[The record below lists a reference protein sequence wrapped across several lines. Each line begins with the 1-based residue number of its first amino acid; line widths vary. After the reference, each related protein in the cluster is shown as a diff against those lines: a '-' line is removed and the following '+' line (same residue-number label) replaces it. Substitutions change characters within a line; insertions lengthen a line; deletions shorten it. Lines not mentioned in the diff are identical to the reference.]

1 MNSIKERIAA
11 AIVSDLRS
19 QFRCPPK
26 SFTANILTKKWSA
39 ETKPLVKTVIEK
51 LNVKPDHNI
60 LEIGYGRGNGFPYLF
75 EKFKDG
81 KGWVFGLECSPYMEE
96 VVRKKYAVEIQEDGI
111 LFLDHIENIANLPYP
126 NNTFNG
132 IYHVDVFYFWQL
144 DGMKQIV
151 QEFLRILKPGGS
163 LICGLEMERLKK
175 LEKRKVLQEAEYN
188 PMRYVQYLDPAGFKD
203 VSITYE
209 KPTPSSSRE
218 FILIS
223 ATKPSLTEDD
233 LDPDKKMEK
242 LELMIKEKLA
252 LESLVKSKNA
262 MSRSMKEKLE
272 NAKGL

>member
-1 MNSIKERIAA
+1 LLQQLYQIY
-11 AIVSDLRS
+11 VH
-19 QFRCPPK
+19 RCPPK

-188 PMRYVQYLDPAGFKD
+188 PMRYVQYLEPAGFKD

-262 MSRSMKEKLE
+262 MSRTMKEKLE